1 MLPHFPARGP
11 GFVAA
16 LAGIEV
22 GMTKEITLDVVETL
36 TPAVVFA
43 AGGVEDVISKLEAQV
58 RAIPLDVTTEKGRKH
73 IKSVAY
79 QVSRSKTALDDMGKK
94 VQEEARAIVDRVNA
108 DRRTVNARLDALRDE
123 VKAPV
128 VAFEAREAARIEAHQ
143 TAIREIEYLAR
154 FDTEPDESLVS
165 DRLGALSA
173 YKGRDWQEFSGRGA
187 QAYADAE
194 RSLNAHAI
202 AAKVR
207 REEREEAERQAAINA
222 ELERQ
227 REEEARKERE
237 AEIARKAAE
246 DARIEAERRA
256 KAEQDR
262 IEAEKQAAEERAA
275 RAEREK
281 TEAAKRAEEA
291 RIAAEAKAERERRAA
306 VEAERKRIEDEK
318 RREQQEAE
326 YRAKDRTHKAKI
338 NGGVLSA
345 LSNLGLSDE
354 LGKAV
359 ITAIVQGKVPNV
371 TINY

>member
-1 MLPHFPARGP
+1 MPPHFPARGP

-16 LAGIEV
+16 LASIEV

-143 TAIREIEYLAR
+143 AAIREIEYLAR
-154 FDTEPDESLVS
+154 FDAEPDESLVS

-187 QAYADAE
+187 QAYVDAE
-194 RSLNAHAI
+194 RSLNAHAV

-246 DARIEAERRA
+246 DARIEVERRA

-281 TEAAKRAEEA
+281 AEAAKRAEEA
-291 RIAAEAKAERERRAA
+291 RIAAEAKAESDRQAA

-326 YRAKDRTHKAKI
+326 RRARDRTHKAKI

-345 LSNLGLSDE
+345 LSDLGLSDE

>member
-1 MLPHFPARGP
+1 
-11 GFVAA
+11 
-16 LAGIEV
+16 
-22 GMTKEITLDVVETL
+22 MTKEITLDVVETL

-108 DRRTVNARLDALRDE
+108 ARRTVNARLDALRDE

-143 TAIREIEYLAR
+143 AAIREIEYLAR
-154 FDTEPDESLVS
+154 FDVEPDESLVS
-165 DRLGALSA
+165 DRLGALIA

-194 RSLNAHAI
+194 RSLNSHAV

-207 REEREEAERQAAINA
+207 REEREEAERQAATNA

-237 AEIARKAAE
+237 AGIARKAAE
-246 DARIEAERRA
+246 NALIEAERRA

-262 IEAEKQAAEERAA
+262 IEAEKRAAEERAV

-281 TEAAKRAEEA
+281 ADAVKRAEEA
-291 RIAAEAKAERERRAA
+291 RIAAEAKAERERQAA

-326 YRAKDRTHKAKI
+326 RRARDRTHKAKI
-338 NGGVLSA
+338 NGGVLAA
-345 LSNLGLSDE
+345 LSGLGLSDE
-354 LGKAV
+354 LGKSV